1 MKFIVKLFAEITI
14 KSDSVRRKM
23 IRQLEHNLHT
33 LLRDDAPGSQVI
45 RLWDR
50 LEVIP
55 SPDCGPSGAAA
66 IRTALVHTPGIA
78 HILEAEEIPNSGM
91 LDLIEKT
98 APLYADAIAGKTFR
112 ASTKRTGKTDFTS
125 IEFDRELGARLLEL
139 SPTAKVDLHH
149 PEVTVSL
156 TIHGR
161 ADGGIDAWRIN
172 ARHEG
177 LGGFPLGEIGSG
189 LSLIS
194 GGFDSGVATYHA
206 IRRGL
211 ITHFC
216 LFRLGGEAHITSVL
230 PQIYMLWRRYLRSH
244 TPRLVIVPFED
255 VAEALKAH
263 TDPGLM
269 GVLLKRMMF
278 KAAERVAHKAKAG
291 ALITGESLAQ
301 VASQT
306 LTNLNR
312 IDSAVDMLV
321 IRPLIT
327 MHKQEIIREAENLGL
342 AHHAICTP
350 EYCGALIE
358 KPHASVSAAAID
370 KAEAAFPW
378 EVLDQ
383 ALEQAEVLTVDSI
396 PERATGKTTLPVATE
411 AGEGFIVDLREPA
424 EAARR
429 PLEAADL
436 TLPYAQ
442 LDTRL
447 KELPRD
453 RRLLLYCARG
463 LLSAVAGERL
473 RDMGYDVSIYRPQN
487 A

>member
-1 MKFIVKLFAEITI
+1 MKFIIKLFAEITI

-23 IRQLEHNLHT
+23 VRQLEHNLHT
-33 LLRDDAPGSQVI
+33 LMREDAPGAKVI

-50 LEVIP
+50 LEIIP
-55 SPDCGPSGAAA
+55 PEGCDASCEAA
-66 IRTALVHTPGIA
+66 IRAALINTPGIA
-78 HILEAEEIPNSGM
+78 HILEAEEIPNQGM
-91 LDLIEKT
+91 HDLIEKA
-98 APLYADAIAGKTFR
+98 APLYVEAIAGKTFR
-112 ASTKRTGKTDFTS
+112 ASTRRTGKSDFTS

-139 SPTAKVDLHH
+139 CPTAKVDLHH
-149 PEVTVSL
+149 PDVTVSL
-156 TIHGR
+156 TLHIQR
-161 ADGGIDAWRIN
+161 DGSIDAWRIN

-189 LSLIS
+189 LALIS
-194 GGFDSGVATYHA
+194 GGFDSGVATYLA
-206 IRRGL
+206 LRRGL

-216 LFRLGGEAHITSVL
+216 LFRLGGEAHVSSVL
-230 PQIYMLWRRYLRSH
+230 PQIYLLWRRYLRSH

-327 MHKQEIIREAENLGL
+327 MHKQEIIREAERLGL

-358 KPHASVSAAAID
+358 RPHASVGAAAID
-370 KAEAAFPW
+370 RAEEVFPW
-378 EVLDQ
+378 ETLDQ
-383 ALEQAEVLTVDSI
+383 ALEQAEVLTVDKI
-396 PERATGKTTLPVATE
+396 PERATGKTSLPLVTE
-411 AGEGFIVDLREPA
+411 AGEALVVDLREAA
-424 EAARR
+424 EAERR
-429 PLEAADL
+429 PLAQAAL
-436 TLPYAQ
+436 VLPYAQ
-442 LDTRL
+442 LDNRL
-447 KELPRD
+447 RELPRD
-453 RRLLLYCARG
+453 RPLALYCARG

-473 RDMGYDVSIYRPQN
+473 REMGYDVSIYRPEH

>member
-33 LLRDDAPGSQVI
+33 LMREDAPGSKVI

-50 LEVIP
+50 LEIIP
-55 SPDCGPSGAAA
+55 AEGGEAA
-66 IRTALVHTPGIA
+66 IRAALVNTPGIA
-78 HILEAEEIPNSGM
+78 HILEAEDVPNSGM
-91 LDLIEKT
+91 ADLIDT
-98 APLYADAIAGKTFR
+98 LAPMYAEAIAGKTFR
-112 ASTKRTGKTDFTS
+112 VTTKRTGKTDFTS
-125 IEFDRELGARLLEL
+125 LDFDRELGARLLQL
-139 SPTAKVDLHH
+139 SPSAKVDLHK

-156 TIHGR
+156 VIHGNP
-161 ADGGIDAWRIN
+161 DGTLDAWRII

-177 LGGFPLGEIGSG
+177 LGGFPLGEIGTG

-194 GGFDSGVATYHA
+194 GGFDSGVATYLA

-211 ITHFC
+211 LPHFC
-216 LFRLGGEAHITSVL
+216 IFRLGGEAHVTSVL
-230 PQIYMLWRRYLRSH
+230 PQVYMLWRRYLRSH
-244 TPRLVIVPFED
+244 TPRLVIVPFEAVVD
-255 VAEALKAH
+255 ALKAH
-263 TDPGLM
+263 TDPGLL

-278 KAAERVAHKAKAG
+278 KAAERVAHKARAG

-312 IDSAVDMLV
+312 IDSAVEMLV

-327 MHKQEIIREAENLGL
+327 MHKQEIIYQAERLGL
-342 AHHAICTP
+342 AHHAACTP

-358 KPHASVSAAAID
+358 KPHAAASQSAID

-383 ALEQAEVLTVDSI
+383 ALEQAEVLTVDKI
-396 PERATGKTTLPVATE
+396 PERATARTELPRVHA
-411 AGEGFIVDLREPA
+411 ADGGFIVDLREPDEVARQPLA
-424 EAARR
+424 EAS
-429 PLEAADL
+429 LV
-436 TLPYAQ
+436 LPYVH
-442 LDTRL
+442 LDEHL
-447 KELPRD
+447 KDLPRD
-453 RRLLLYCARG
+453 RRILLYCARG
-463 LLSAVAGERL
+463 LLSTVAGERL
-473 RDMGYDVSIYRPQN
+473 RAMDYDVGIYRPKD

>member
-1 MKFIVKLFAEITI
+1 MKFIIKLFAEITI

-23 IRQLEHNLHT
+23 VRQLEHNLHT
-33 LLRDDAPGSQVI
+33 LMREDAPGAKVV

-55 SPDCGPSGAAA
+55 PEGCDASVEAA
-66 IRTALVHTPGIA
+66 IRASLTHTPGIA
-78 HILEAEEIPNSGM
+78 HIFEAEEIPNTGM
-91 LDLIEKT
+91 LDLIEKA
-98 APLYADAIAGKTFR
+98 APLYAEAIAGKTFR
-112 ASTKRTGKTDFTS
+112 ASTKRTGKSDFTS

-139 SPTAKVDLHH
+139 SPTAKVDLHT
-149 PEVTVSL
+149 PEVVVSL
-156 TIHGR
+156 TIHIQR
-161 ADGGIDAWRIN
+161 DGSIDAWRIN

-177 LGGFPLGEIGSG
+177 LGGFPLGEIGTG

-327 MHKQEIIREAENLGL
+327 MHKQEIIREAEKLGL

-358 KPHASVSAAAID
+358 RPHASVGAAAIE
-370 KAEAAFPW
+370 KAEEVFPW
-378 EVLDQ
+378 DVLDA
-383 ALEQAEVLTVDSI
+383 ALEQAEVLTVDKI
-396 PERATGKTTLPVATE
+396 PERTTQKTTLPVAPE
-411 AGEGFIVDLREPA
+411 AGDGFIVDLREPT

-429 PLEAADL
+429 PLEKTALA
-436 TLPYAQ
+436 LPYAQ
-442 LDTRL
+442 LDNRL

-473 RDMGYDVSIYRPQN
+473 RDMGYDVSIYRPHD

>member
-33 LLRDDAPGSQVI
+33 VLREDAPGSKIV
-45 RLWDR
+45 RHWDR
-50 LEVIP
+50 LDVTPAE
-55 SPDCGPSGAAA
+55 GGEAA
-66 IRTALVHTPGIA
+66 IRAALVNTPGIA
-78 HILEAEEIPNSGM
+78 HILEAEEIPNTGM
-91 LDLIEKT
+91 ADLIET
-98 APLYADAIAGKTFR
+98 VAPLYAEAIAGKTFR
-112 ASTKRTGKTDFTS
+112 STTKRSGKTSFTS
-125 IEFDRELGARLLEL
+125 IEFDREMGARLLQL
-139 SPTAKVDLHH
+139 SPTARVDLHK
-149 PEVTVSL
+149 PQVVVSL
-156 TIHGR
+156 AIHGNP
-161 ADGGIDAWRIN
+161 DGTLDAWRII

-177 LGGFPLGEIGSG
+177 LGGFPLGEVGTG

-194 GGFDSGVATYHA
+194 GGFDSGVATYLA

-211 ITHFC
+211 LPHFC

-230 PQIYMLWRRYLRSH
+230 PQVYMLWRRYLRSH
-244 TPRLVIVPFED
+244 TPRLVIVPFEGVVD
-255 VAEALKAH
+255 ALKVH

-278 KAAERVAHKAKAG
+278 KAAERVAYKAKAH
-291 ALITGESLAQ
+291 ALVTGESLAQ

-327 MHKQEIIREAENLGL
+327 MHKQEIITLAEKLGL

-350 EYCGALIE
+350 EYCGALID
-358 KPHASVSAAAID
+358 KPHAAVSQSAID

-378 EVLDQ
+378 AALDE
-383 ALEQAEVLTVDSI
+383 ALEQAEVLTVDTI
-396 PERATGKTTLPVATE
+396 PERATRQTTLPIVGE
-411 AGEGFIVDLREPA
+411 AGDALIVDLREPA
-424 EAARR
+424 EVERR
-429 PLEAADL
+429 PLTPAGLA
-436 TLPYAQ
+436 LPYAQ
-442 LDTRL
+442 FDERL

-453 RRLLLYCARG
+453 KPLALYCARG

-473 RDMGYDVSIYRPQN
+473 RQMGYDVSIYRPES